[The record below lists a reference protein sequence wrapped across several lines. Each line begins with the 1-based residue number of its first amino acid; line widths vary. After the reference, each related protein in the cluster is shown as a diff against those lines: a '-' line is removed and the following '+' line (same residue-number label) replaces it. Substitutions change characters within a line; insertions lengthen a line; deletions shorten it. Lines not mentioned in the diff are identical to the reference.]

1 MISTFLLAP
10 RVGHLYQALHVFKY
24 LKDHKRSKCVFN
36 SNYVDITDAHMP
48 VEKREIYRLKFMNEL
63 YLDTVEDLLNPKGHD
78 VQISRFVNADHGG
91 YQITQKSRTGILI
104 FLNKAPIM
112 CYWKHHNTVETYTF
126 SSEFLAMNQ
135 DMIILKALKCKLW
148 MFGIEMMENET
159 K

>member
-1 MISTFLLAP
+1 
-10 RVGHLYQALHVFKY
+10 
-24 LKDHKRSKCVFN
+24 
-36 SNYVDITDAHMP
+36 MP

-112 CYWKHHNTVETYTF
+112 CYSERKNTVETSTF
-126 SSEFLAMNQ
+126 GSDFVS
-135 DMIILKALKCKLW
+135 
-148 MFGIEMMENET
+148 T
-159 K
+159 KQAV